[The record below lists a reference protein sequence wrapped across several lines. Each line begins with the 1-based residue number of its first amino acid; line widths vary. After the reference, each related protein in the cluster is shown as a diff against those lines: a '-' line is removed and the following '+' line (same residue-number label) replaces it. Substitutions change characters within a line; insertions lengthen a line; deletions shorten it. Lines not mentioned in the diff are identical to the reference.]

1 MIRKKGTIW
10 PMLFVLIIFLSRIVC
25 SEEKEKFKPRFSIK
39 LTGGWRYVSIGDV
52 NSHLESF
59 NNSYDFEYARLNN
72 PESISGEITQLNN
85 HIYDW
90 EAELRM
96 DISSKFALGISTSGA
111 IRKRNESSLTYV
123 EKFYGIEEF
132 YDGGEWT
139 SIFTFRPEVKAQ
151 VPVKLS
157 IYYRLPFVFKTNII
171 FYSGIGYYSA
181 NVSKYEK
188 LDLSIDSEY
197 SYWRWEHWKT
207 DHKTNLGLHGGIG
220 IEYNLSKNLAL
231 VAEAYGRYARIR
243 NLIGTLQKENSDS
256 VGRIYESQATLW
268 YFKWACY
275 GKGYYR
281 LDISEESP
289 SRWGIILECSISNVR
304 KARIDLSGFSVRMG
318 IRIKLF

>member
-1 MIRKKGTIW
+1 MAEKRWIFGALLLV
-10 PMLFVLIIFLSRIVC
+10 LFVFLSRIAC
-25 SEEKEKFKPRFSIK
+25 SEERENFKPKLSIK
-39 LTGGWRYVSIGDV
+39 LTGGWHHVAIGDI

-96 DISSKFALGISTSGA
+96 DISYKFALGISTSGA
-111 IRKRNESSLTYV
+111 IRKKNESSLTYI
-123 EKFYGIEEF
+123 EKF

-139 SIFTFRPEVKAQ
+139 SIFTFRPEVKAR

-181 NVSKYEK
+181 SVSKYEK

-197 SYWRWEHWKT
+197 LYWRCEHWKT
-207 DHKTNLGLHGGIG
+207 DHKANLGLHGGIG

-243 NLIGTLQKENSDS
+243 NLRGTLQKENSDS
-256 VGRIYESQATLW
+256 AGRIYESQGTLW
-268 YFKWACY
+268 YFKWVCY

-289 SRWGIILECSISNVR
+289 SKWGTIPECNISNVTE
-304 KARIDLSGFSVRMG
+304 ARINLSGFSMRVG